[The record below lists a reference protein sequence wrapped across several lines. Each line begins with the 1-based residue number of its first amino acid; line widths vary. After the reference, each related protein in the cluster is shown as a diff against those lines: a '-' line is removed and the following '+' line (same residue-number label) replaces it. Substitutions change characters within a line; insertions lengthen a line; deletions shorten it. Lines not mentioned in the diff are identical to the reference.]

1 MSSRELN
8 QEESVPDIDLR
19 STEVEFA
26 LLLSRIISSVGADPE
41 KLRQT
46 VYDLARYKLSAQIGH
61 SGAIKE
67 GQRAKEALETAIR
80 GVENFTRDKG
90 ADRVA
95 LPPPMAP
102 PPAPAGPNDGYRQ
115 YVRNEVEYPN
125 EVGPPLLTVSPV
137 SGATRRPPSIVRRT
151 LGLVALIV
159 VVASLIQYR
168 DVVRRGADRLKS
180 AGLLAIGSTPAV
192 SLTVRQ
198 PPVIDTKP
206 SPLLPVNFGVY
217 GVSGDRLFELNLLP
231 SRGQDSR
238 VAISPTIGISN
249 QPVLPDG
256 RVKFIVYRRE
266 AAQNIPE
273 HAEVRIVAK
282 VSHSIAY
289 DASGKQIEMA
299 DEAWYI
305 RNISFP
311 YRIAPVKENM
321 EMFEVRPEDEG
332 APLNPGRYALVL
344 KGQVYDFV
352 VAGVVADVRHCL
364 ERISAANGTFV
375 SECRKP

>member
-1 MSSRELN
+1 MGSRELN
-8 QEESVPDIDLR
+8 QEESVADIDLR
-19 STEVEFA
+19 LTEVEFA

-46 VYDLARYKLSAQIGH
+46 VYDLARYKLRAQIGQ

-95 LPPPMAP
+95 LSPPMAP
-102 PPAPAGPNDGYRQ
+102 PPTLVGPTDGYRQ
-115 YVRNEVEYPN
+115 YAQN
-125 EVGPPLLTVSPV
+125 EVGPPLLTLSSV
-137 SGATRRPPSIVRRT
+137 SGATRRRPSIVRRS

-159 VVASLIQYR
+159 VVAGLIQYR
-168 DVVRRGADRLKS
+168 DVVRQGADRLKS
-180 AGLLAIGSTPAV
+180 AALPAIGPTPAV
-192 SLTVRQ
+192 SQ

-206 SPLLPVNFGVY
+206 SPSLPTNFGVY

-238 VAISPTIGISN
+238 VAISPTIGITN

-289 DASGKQIEMA
+289 DGSGKQIETA

-305 RNISFP
+305 RNISFA
-311 YRIAPVKENM
+311 YRIAPVKENI
-321 EMFEVRPEDEG
+321 EMFEVRPEDES
-332 APLNPGRYALVL
+332 APLKPGRYALVL
-344 KGQVYDFV
+344 KGQVYDFI
-352 VAGVVADVRHCL
+352 VAGEVTDVRHCL